1 MKETYLNLLLFGIIL
16 LGLYAYFRYYNVQVI
31 QEGLTNQSSSNG
43 IASNSKT
50 FLENIKQKN
59 ILLKE
64 KFNVSNSEYRKN
76 YEDIILAL
84 DDYINFTM
92 LDQILNI
99 PVNSNDKQK
108 NLEKII
114 NLGKINETRIAL
126 NNVLKFVDKQ

>member
-1 MKETYLNLLLFGIIL
+1 MKETYLNLLFFGIIL

-59 ILLKE
+59 LLMKD

-99 PVNSNDKQK
+99 PVNSDDKQK

>member
-1 MKETYLNLLLFGIIL
+1 MKETYLNLLFFGIIL

-59 ILLKE
+59 LLMKD

-84 DDYINFTM
+84 DEYINFTM
-92 LDQILNI
+92 LDQMLNI
-99 PVNSNDKQK
+99 SVNSEDKQK

>member
-1 MKETYLNLLLFGIIL
+1 MKETYLNLLLFGFIL
-16 LGLYAYFRYYNVQVI
+16 LGLYVYFRYYNVQVI

-50 FLENIKQKN
+50 FLENVRQKN
-59 ILLKE
+59 LLMKD

-92 LDQILNI
+92 LDQILNF
-99 PVNSNDKQK
+99 PTSSDDKQK

>member
-59 ILLKE
+59 LLMRD

-84 DDYINFTM
+84 DEYINFTM

-99 PVNSNDKQK
+99 PVNSDDKQK

>member
-1 MKETYLNLLLFGIIL
+1 MKETYLNLLLFGFIL
-16 LGLYAYFRYYNVQVI
+16 LGLYVYFRYYNDQVI

-50 FLENIKQKN
+50 FLENVRQKN
-59 ILLKE
+59 LLMKD

-92 LDQILNI
+92 LDQILNF
-99 PVNSNDKQK
+99 PTSSDDKQK

>member
-1 MKETYLNLLLFGIIL
+1 MKETYLNLLLFGFIL
-16 LGLYAYFRYYNVQVI
+16 LGLYVYFRYYNDQVI

-50 FLENIKQKN
+50 FLENVRQKN
-59 ILLKE
+59 LLMTD

-92 LDQILNI
+92 LDQILNF
-99 PVNSNDKQK
+99 PASSDDKQK

>member
-1 MKETYLNLLLFGIIL
+1 
-16 LGLYAYFRYYNVQVI
+16 VQVI

-59 ILLKE
+59 LLMKD

-84 DDYINFTM
+84 DEYINFTM
-92 LDQILNI
+92 LDQMLNI
-99 PVNSNDKQK
+99 SVNSEDKQK

>member
-1 MKETYLNLLLFGIIL
+1 MKETYLNLLLFGFIL
-16 LGLYAYFRYYNVQVI
+16 LGLYVYFRYYNDQVI

-50 FLENIKQKN
+50 FLENVRQKN
-59 ILLKE
+59 LLMKD

-92 LDQILNI
+92 LDQILNF
-99 PVNSNDKQK
+99 PASSDDKQK